1 MSEVATIQR
10 GEFSDRIRGRERE
23 YIERYERGSKMGLEE
38 ERELRR
44 EGRDESESGRI

>member
-1 MSEVATIQR
+1 M
-10 GEFSDRIRGRERE
+10 GRE
-23 YIERYERGSKMGLEE
+23 YTERYERASKMGLEE